1 MLIFTMSIMTKNKGK
16 QNNMKDKNKLQLN
29 LFHNLNEIIQ
39 ENITAADILN
49 SLFNRK
55 KKGN

>member
-1 MLIFTMSIMTKNKGK
+1 MSIKTKNKGK